1 MYPSFKPNKKS
12 LETHRS
18 ITKIAIPIITV
29 AALVSTGA
37 TFASPVVN
45 DLEISWPN
53 DGWYQVQTADGQT
66 TICEGMRSCL
76 VEPGTYLVINHTTG
90 ERFNNITVADTPASA
105 AANPEIPVAVVT
117 VDGNTISWPDDGWY
131 QVQSGSTFE
140 SFCNGESSCTV
151 EDGLY
156 LVINHTTGERFT
168 NIEVG
173 GDELNPASHSGL
185 ALDSLS
191 NDIFLELDGYRLD
204 ETANYAP
211 EVSAGIV
218 AASTEHVE
226 LARGEIIY
234 DIKGD
239 NKILPVERSQ
249 YTCPAGGTMTL
260 ESGVSIVNE
269 SDYTHHID
277 YAVYDFDNCRGTVD
291 EGVPVPDTYQVK
303 GSLTTLHKTVSGS
316 DVQTHTREIA
326 FVNFDLRGD
335 LGFTITT
342 DANISMWASLGND
355 SAASRNV
362 SITEYV
368 MQLDAGVN
376 ALPLVNL
383 QDATFAQQF
392 STTANGRLQS
402 FSLETSGVFSGK
414 STDGVEVKVS
424 TLEPLVRMQGVGVS
438 ANQNVPFKG
447 RVQMRAADGTE
458 LTINANPD
466 VIDDQSL
473 LVDYTLRTA
482 DSVLVD
488 SIGESLSNTLSKGP
502 F

>member
-18 ITKIAIPIITV
+18 ITKIAIPIVTV

-90 ERFNNITVADTPASA
+90 ERFNNITVADAPATA
-105 AANPEIPVAVVT
+105 AANPEIPVATVT

-131 QVQSGSTFE
+131 QVQSASTFE

-151 EDGLY
+151 EDGTY

-173 GDELNPASHSGL
+173 GDDLDLASHSGL

-191 NDIFLELDGYRLD
+191 NDILLELDGYRLD
-204 ETANYAP
+204 QTANYAP

-218 AASTEHVE
+218 AASTAHVE
-226 LARGEIIY
+226 LARVEITYDFKGE
-234 DIKGD
+234 D
-239 NKILPVERSQ
+239 KILPVERNQ
-249 YTCPAGGTMTL
+249 YACPAGGIMTL
-260 ESGVSIVNE
+260 ESGVSVVNE
-269 SDYTHHID
+269 SGSVHHID
-277 YAVYDFDNCRGTVD
+277 YAVYDFDNCRATVD
-291 EGVPVPDTYQVK
+291 EGVPVPDTYRMN
-303 GSLTTLHKTVSGS
+303 GSLTTLHESVSGN
-316 DVQTHTREIA
+316 DFQTNTREIT

-335 LGFTITT
+335 LGFTLTA
-342 DANISMWASLGND
+342 DANISMWLSIGND
-355 SAASRNV
+355 SSASRNV
-362 SITEYV
+362 AISEYV
-368 MQLDAGVN
+368 MQLDTGVN
-376 ALPLVNL
+376 AQPIVNL
-383 QDATFAQQF
+383 KDATLVQQF

-402 FSLETSGVFSGK
+402 SSLETSGVFSGEL
-414 STDGVEVKVS
+414 TDGVEVTVS
-424 TLEPLVRMQGVGVS
+424 TLEPLARTQVVGVS
-438 ANQNVPFKG
+438 ANQSVPFKG
-447 RVQMRAADGTE
+447 RVQMRTADGTE
-458 LTINANPD
+458 LTINANTD
-466 VIDDQSL
+466 IVEDQSL

-482 DSVLVD
+482 DGVLVD
-488 SIGESLSNTLSKGP
+488 SIGESFSSILSKDP